1 MQSDSLY
8 EPESERAFLGFLLLK
23 GTDNLIDIPVA
34 PEDFYVDLHRR
45 VYRAIGDLVDKRIT
59 IDPVSVLNF
68 LKENS
73 LLKDEE
79 KEFNY
84 IYSLY
89 RDTVV

>member
-8 EPESERAFLGFLLLK
+8 EPESEKAFLGFLLLK
-23 GTDNLIDIPVA
+23 GADNLIDIPVA

-68 LKENS
+68 LKETLFS
-73 LLKDEE
+73 KT
-79 KEFNY
+79 KKR
-84 IYSLY
+84 I
-89 RDTVV
+89 